1 MDDFLKMALTA
12 VGASG
17 IVGVVVTM
25 IVTRMVNKNFE
36 RQDRREKLRDDNQ
49 FLMMKR
55 LDNIA
60 DMTHLMAN
68 KMHDAKIINGDLK
81 ELDEKYQKL
90 NEEYDENIKHLALEV
105 LNGK

>member
-1 MDDFLKMALTA
+1 MSSLVQTILAA

-17 IVGVVVTM
+17 IVGLITTL
-25 IVTRMVNKNFE
+25 IVTRVIQKSFD
-36 RQDRREKLRDDNQ
+36 RQDRREKLRDENQ

-55 LDNIA
+55 LDNVA

-68 KMHDAKIINGDLK
+68 KLHEAGTINGDLGELDKKYK
-81 ELDEKYQKL
+81 ELNDEYS
-90 NEEYDENIKHLALEV
+90 ENIRRLAFEV

>member
-1 MDDFLKMALTA
+1 MSGLVQTIIAA

-17 IVGVVVTM
+17 IVGLVTTL
-25 IVTRMVNKNFE
+25 IITRLVQKRFAV
-36 RQDRREKLRDDNQ
+36 QDKREDLRDKNQ

-68 KMHDAKIINGDLK
+68 KLHEAGIVNGDLGELDRKYK
-81 ELDEKYQKL
+81 ELND
-90 NEEYDENIKHLALEV
+90 EYDDNIRRLALEV
-105 LNGK
+105 LNEK